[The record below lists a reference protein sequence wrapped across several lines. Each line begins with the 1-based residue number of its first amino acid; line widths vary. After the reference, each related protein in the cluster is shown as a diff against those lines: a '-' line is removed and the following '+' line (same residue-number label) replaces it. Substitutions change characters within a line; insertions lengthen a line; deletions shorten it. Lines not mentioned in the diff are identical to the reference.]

1 MKKKGYIAPEI
12 ELVKVHLEQMIANS
26 NKLTIDPDDPNAGDA
41 PVSPEEGNPNGG
53 FGAKDNNWEPIGGN
67 LWED

>member
-12 ELVKVHLEQMIANS
+12 ELVKVHLEQMIAIS
-26 NKLTIDPDDPNAGDA
+26 TIDNDSPNAGDNTE
-41 PVSPEEGNPNGG
+41 SPIEGNPTDG

>member
-12 ELVKVHLEQMIANS
+12 ELVKVHLEQMIAS
-26 NKLTIDPDDPNAGDA
+26 SLKIDNDNPNAGED
-41 PVSPEEGNPNGG
+41 PESPIPDNPDGG

>member
-12 ELVKVHLEQMIANS
+12 ELVKVHLEQMIAIS
-26 NKLTIDPDDPNAGDA
+26 TIDNDSPNAGDA

>member
-12 ELVKVHLEQMIANS
+12 ELVNVHLEQMIAIS
-26 NKLTIDPDDPNAGDA
+26 TIDNDSPNAGDN
-41 PVSPEEGNPNGG
+41 PESPIEGNQTDG

>member
-12 ELVKVHLEQMIANS
+12 ELVKVHLEQMIAIS
-26 NKLTIDPDDPNAGDA
+26 TIDNDNPGEGDGPETPINKDP
-41 PVSPEEGNPNGG
+41 EGG

>member
-12 ELVKVHLEQMIANS
+12 ELVKVHLEQMIAIS
-26 NKLTIDPDDPNAGDA
+26 TIDPDDPNAGDG
-41 PVSPEEGNPNGG
+41 PESPIEGNPTDG

>member
-12 ELVKVHLEQMIANS
+12 ELVKVHLEQMIALS
-26 NKLTIDPDDPNAGDA
+26 TIDNDSPNAGDN
-41 PVSPEEGNPNGG
+41 PESPIEGNPTDG

>member
-12 ELVKVHLEQMIANS
+12 ELVKVHLEQMIAIS
-26 NKLTIDPDDPNAGDA
+26 TIDNDSPNAGDN
-41 PVSPEEGNPNGG
+41 PESPKEDNPNGG

>member
-12 ELVKVHLEQMIANS
+12 ELVKVHLEQMIAIS
-26 NKLTIDPDDPNAGDA
+26 TIDPDDPNAGDN
-41 PVSPEEGNPNGG
+41 PESPIEDNPNGG

>member
-12 ELVKVHLEQMIANS
+12 ELVKVHLEQMM
-26 NKLTIDPDDPNAGDA
+26 TISKIDSDNAGEGDDA
-41 PVSPEEGNPNGG
+41 ETPIEGNPTGG

>member
-12 ELVKVHLEQMIANS
+12 ELVKVHLEQRIAIS
-26 NKLTIDPDDPNAGDA
+26 TIDNDSPNAGEN
-41 PVSPEEGNPNGG
+41 PESPIEGNPTDG

>member
-12 ELVKVHLEQMIANS
+12 ELVKVHLEQMIAIS
-26 NKLTIDPDDPNAGDA
+26 TTDSDSAGEGEA
-41 PVSPEEGNPNGG
+41 PVSPTEDDPKYG

>member
-12 ELVKVHLEQMIANS
+12 ELVKVHLEQMIAIS
-26 NKLTIDPDDPNAGDA
+26 TIDNDSAGEGEAPESPIERDPTD
-41 PVSPEEGNPNGG
+41 G

>member
-12 ELVKVHLEQMIANS
+12 ELVKVHLEQMIAIS
-26 NKLTIDPDDPNAGDA
+26 TIDNDSPNAGDN
-41 PVSPEEGNPNGG
+41 PESPIEGNPTDG
-53 FGAKDNNWEPIGGN
+53 FGAKDNNWKPIGGN